1 MKSSEASNIISDYVD
16 KYGAGF
22 VLENLQKEA
31 VRLAGYILDFIEIN
45 EKCKVDALN
54 GIIESVSK
62 IDLFEEMLD
71 LYPSDDVQDKILKEW
86 KDANLSVELSN

>member
-1 MKSSEASNIISDYVD
+1 MKSSDASKILSAYVD

-22 VLENLQKEA
+22 VLEEMQKEA

-54 GIIESVSK
+54 GIIGSVSK
-62 IDLFEEMLD
+62 MDLFEEMLD
-71 LYPSDDVQDKILKEW
+71 LYPNDDFQNKVLKEW
-86 KDANLSVELSN
+86 KDASISAELSN